1 MTIRLEEPPVLAPLE
16 VAPPPH
22 PVSPPRRRRSRKAAL
37 YPYALIAPAVVAE
50 LLIHIVPMVLGV
62 SIAFRSLDQLTIRN
76 WLQTPF
82 IGFANFVQALDPDG
96 PIGSALFASLGRT
109 VLYVVL
115 VLGISWLIAM
125 IAALLLQ
132 KPMPGRGALRVLFLV
147 PYALPAFI
155 STIAWAFMFNQRDG
169 MVNTLLVDTLHLMD
183 ERPFWLIGD
192 NAFFVIVIVSIW
204 QMWPFAFLMLTAA
217 LQSLPH
223 DVYEAAALDG
233 ASRWRQFWSITLP
246 MIRPSNTVLVLVL
259 GLWLFNMF
267 TVPYV
272 LFGGSPPESATLIS
286 PLIYKYSF
294 VNWNFGLGAAVSVLL
309 LLVLLVISVVYVKVQ
324 LPKEEDR

>member
-1 MTIRLEEPPVLAPLE
+1 MTTTTTRA
-16 VAPPPH
+16 
-22 PVSPPRRRRSRKAAL
+22 PRRRRSRARL
-37 YPYALIAPAVVAE
+37 LPYALILPAVVAE
-50 LLIHIVPMVLGV
+50 LLIHIVPMLLGV
-62 SIAFRSLDQLTIRN
+62 SIAFRELNQLSIRN
-76 WLQTPF
+76 WLGAPF
-82 IGFANFVQALDPDG
+82 VGLGNFVQALDPDG
-96 PIGSALFASLGRT
+96 AIGGSLLASLGRT
-109 VLYVVL
+109 VLYVAL
-115 VLGISWLIAM
+115 TLGISWVLAIT
-125 IAALLLQ
+125 AAVLLN
-132 KPMPGRGALRVLFLV
+132 KPMRGRGALRVLFLV

-169 MVNTLLVDTLHLMD
+169 MVNALLVDVLGVVD
-183 ERPFWLIGD
+183 ERPFWLIEE
-192 NAFFVIVIVSIW
+192 NAFFVIVIVSVW

-217 LQSLPH
+217 LQSLPD

-233 ASRWRQFWSITLP
+233 ASRWRSFRSITLP
-246 MIRPSNTVLVLVL
+246 MIRPANAVIVLVI

-309 LLVLLVISVVYVKVQ
+309 LVALFVVSAFYVRLQ